1 MIEIRIPK
9 LGLTM
14 QNATVVEWKFSSG
27 DQVKRGDVILIIETD
42 KVTYEVEAPADG
54 IFHPIVEE
62 GKRCKVQEVVAYIAE
77 DQAEYQEII
86 KKYPILGKMEEKGKV
101 SKDIVQITAPSPS
114 PQKRIKAS
122 PLARAIAR
130 EHNLDLSVIEGS
142 GPGGRIIRRD
152 VLKALEIKRE
162 VKEEKA
168 LIEIIPIKGIR
179 RTIFDNMFLSLSQ
192 SAQLTLHT
200 DAGAEAI
207 VRLKDQISTISGKKV
222 SYNAIFIK
230 IVAAALKRH
239 PRINASVDG
248 DNIKV
253 WKDINIGF
261 AMEKDDYLIV
271 PVVRAP
277 DKKGLLEIEDEIA
290 NLINRA
296 RQGQLSPDE
305 LSGGTFTI
313 TNLGF
318 AGIDHFTPII
328 RPPESAILGIG
339 RIIDR
344 PVVRDGKIVA
354 EKRIGLSLT
363 FDHRIID
370 GAPASRFLKDISS
383 LIENPSLILAY

>member
-14 QNATVVEWKFSSG
+14 QNATVVEWKFGSG
-27 DQVKRGDVILIIETD
+27 DRVKKGDVILIIETD

-62 GKRCKVQEVVAYIAE
+62 GKRCKVQEVVAYLAE

-86 KKYPILGKMEEKGKV
+86 KRYPILEKKEEEEV
-101 SKDIVQITAPSPS
+101 PKDMVQTTLPSPL

-122 PLARAIAR
+122 PLARAIAK
-130 EHNLDLSVIEGS
+130 EHNLDLRVIEGS

-200 DAGAEAI
+200 DAGAESI
-207 VRLKDQISTISGKKV
+207 VRLQDQINAVTGKKV
-222 SYNAIFIK
+222 SYNAFFIK
-230 IVAAALKRH
+230 IVATVLRRH

-261 AMEKDDYLIV
+261 AMEKDEYLIV

-290 NLINRA
+290 NLIDRA
-296 RQGQLSPDE
+296 RKGQLSPDE

-344 PVVRDGKIVA
+344 AVVRDGKIVA

>member
-1 MIEIRIPK
+1 MR
-9 LGLTM
+9 
-14 QNATVVEWKFSSG
+14 
-27 DQVKRGDVILIIETD
+27 
-42 KVTYEVEAPADG
+42 
-54 IFHPIVEE
+54 
-62 GKRCKVQEVVAYIAE
+62 
-77 DQAEYQEII
+77 
-86 KKYPILGKMEEKGKV
+86 
-101 SKDIVQITAPSPS
+101 
-114 PQKRIKAS
+114 RIKAS

-277 DKKGLLEIEDEIA
+277 DKKGLLEIEDEID

>member
-14 QNATVVEWKFSSG
+14 QNATVVEWKFGSG
-27 DQVKRGDVILIIETD
+27 NRVRKGDVILIIETD

-62 GKRCKVQEVVAYIAE
+62 GKRCKVQEVVAYLAE

-86 KKYPILGKMEEKGKV
+86 KRYPILGKMEEEEV
-101 SKDIVQITAPSPS
+101 SKDMVLTTLPSPS

-122 PLARAIAR
+122 PLARAIAK

-200 DAGAEAI
+200 DAGAESI
-207 VRLKDQISTISGKKV
+207 VRLQDQINAVTGKKV
-222 SYNAIFIK
+222 SYNAFFIK
-230 IVAAALKRH
+230 IVATVLRRH

-261 AMEKDDYLIV
+261 AMEKDEYLIV

-290 NLINRA
+290 NLIDRA
-296 RQGQLSPDE
+296 RKGQLSPDE

-344 PVVRDGKIVA
+344 AVVRDGKIVA

>member
-14 QNATVVEWKFSSG
+14 QNATVVEWKFGSG
-27 DQVKRGDVILIIETD
+27 DRVKKGDVILIIETD

-62 GKRCKVQEVVAYIAE
+62 GKRCKVQEVVAYLAE

-86 KKYPILGKMEEKGKV
+86 KRYPILEKKEEEEV
-101 SKDIVQITAPSPS
+101 PKDMVQTTLPSPL

-122 PLARAIAR
+122 PLARAIAK

-200 DAGAEAI
+200 DAGAESI
-207 VRLKDQISTISGKKV
+207 VRLQDQINAVTGKKV
-222 SYNAIFIK
+222 SYNAFFIK
-230 IVAAALKRH
+230 IVATVLRRH

-261 AMEKDDYLIV
+261 AMEKDEYLIV

-290 NLINRA
+290 NLIDRA
-296 RQGQLSPDE
+296 RKGQLSPDE

-344 PVVRDGKIVA
+344 AVVRDGKIVA

>member
-14 QNATVVEWKFSSG
+14 QNATVVEWKFGSG
-27 DQVKRGDVILIIETD
+27 NRVRKGDVILIIETD

-62 GKRCKVQEVVAYIAE
+62 GKRCKVQEVVAYLAE

-86 KKYPILGKMEEKGKV
+86 KRYPILGKKEEEEV
-101 SKDIVQITAPSPS
+101 PKDMVQTTLPSPS

-122 PLARAIAR
+122 PLARAIAK
-130 EHNLDLSVIEGS
+130 EHNLDLRVIEGS
-142 GPGGRIIRRD
+142 GPGGRIIRKD

-200 DAGAEAI
+200 DAGAESI
-207 VRLKDQISTISGKKV
+207 VRLQDQINAVTGKKV
-222 SYNAIFIK
+222 SYNAFFIK
-230 IVAAALKRH
+230 IVATVLRRH

-261 AMEKDDYLIV
+261 AMEKDEYLIV

-290 NLINRA
+290 NLIDRA
-296 RQGQLSPDE
+296 RKGQLSPDE

-344 PVVRDGKIVA
+344 AVVRDGKIVA